1 MEHLVEQLVTDL
13 PLWILFG
20 IIAVSL
26 FALAQGADLLV
37 EEAVTLSAKWGVPKI
52 LIGATIVS
60 LGTTLPEAAVSVFA
74 AVQGNPGLAL
84 GNAVGSVICDT
95 GLILGLATVIAP
107 LPLDRRLVN
116 RQGNIQLGAGV
127 LLVVLSLPFSSLT
140 TVMETGGRLPQQVGF
155 LFIGMLV
162 VYIWFTIRWAKTSG
176 ADSGVDTEARAPEIK
191 SDAASLPLIGIKLAF
206 AIGLVVVSSQILI
219 PTVEE
224 TALRLNVPDSIIA
237 ATLVAFGTSLPELV
251 TAISAVV
258 KKHGEL
264 ALGNIIGADILNVF
278 FVAGAAASVTSE
290 GLEAPVQFFRL
301 LFPAMLFILV
311 VFRSGVALS
320 GTHLQR
326 PFGFV
331 LLGCYLAYAVLS
343 FAEVGISH

>member
-1 MEHLVEQLVTDL
+1 MEHLVEQFVADL

-37 EEAVTLSAKWGVPKI
+37 EEAVALSAKWGVPKI

-162 VYIWFTIRWAKTSG
+162 VYIWFTIRWARTSG

-191 SDAASLPLIGIKLAF
+191 SDAASLPLVVIKLAF

-290 GLEAPVQFFRL
+290 GLEAPVHFFRL

-311 VFRSGVALS
+311 VFRSGIALS

-343 FAEVGISH
+343 FTEVGSSH